1 MAISDIKEIR
11 LLPSLAIAR
20 FGSSPE
26 PMDNY
31 DVVLPPHDP
40 ATGQDGT
47 GFRNLVPAPTLT
59 VVDGRIT
66 QESTPDR
73 ARPTHDKMLGFST
86 ARQRTAQGG
95 GSPIVERGQAGHRLI
110 VEEALEAEARDDYGY
125 RSPKLNNINGAS
137 SHAFARYV
145 LVLRVCFYVYN

>member
-40 ATGQDGT
+40 ANGQDGT
-47 GFRNLVPAPTLT
+47 GFRSLVPAPTLT
-59 VVDGRIT
+59 VVDGRIS
-66 QESTPDR
+66 QEFTPDR
-73 ARPTHDKMLGFST
+73 VAFRDAEGRPSGQGARP
-86 ARQRTAQGG
+86 
-95 GSPIVERGQAGHRLI
+95 P
-110 VEEALEAEARDDYGY
+110 
-125 RSPKLNNINGAS
+125 
-137 SHAFARYV
+137 
-145 LVLRVCFYVYN
+145 